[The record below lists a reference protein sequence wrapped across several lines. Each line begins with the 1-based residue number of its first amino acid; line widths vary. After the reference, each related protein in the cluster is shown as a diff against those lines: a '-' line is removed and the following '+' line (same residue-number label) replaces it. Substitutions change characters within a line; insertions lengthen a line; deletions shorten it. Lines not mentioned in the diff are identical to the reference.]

1 MKLLMFQWLKIR
13 NIHTLPSH
21 FWYWFCLSLLP
32 LFFFEYIIYWRLD
45 IFLIIECNCIWKCE
59 KMIWKESVVRET
71 HLHLTKPNICF
82 FENQEKLWKLLVV
95 HCFSLFILSGYLFLI
110 YKENWYFNNKHT
122 WISYYM
128 AMHFSDFHHHTEVFD
143 YGIHLIFLN
152 GFRSVTFVACIV
164 HLINEIIINYIYII

>member
-1 MKLLMFQWLKIR
+1 MFQWLKIR
-13 NIHTLPSH
+13 NIHTLHSH